1 MESYLK
7 GKDFSPQQKTAGFSP
22 YPGGEKLQVSAET
35 SPDLS
40 AELVETKEII
50 YETEGAPKVEV
61 VSHDG
66 KPVRLLIHIEQDK
79 ILEIDCLY

>member
-7 GKDFSPQQKTAGFSP
+7 GKDFSQQQKTAGFSP
-22 YPGGEKLQVSAET
+22 YLGGEKLQASVET
-35 SPDLS
+35 SADQP
-40 AELVETKEII
+40 AELLESKEII

>member
-7 GKDFSPQQKTAGFSP
+7 GKDLSQQHKTAGFSP
-22 YPGGEKLQVSAET
+22 YLGEGKLQAPVEPSA
-35 SPDLS
+35 DQS
-40 AELVETKEII
+40 AELVESKDII